1 MIAVKGLSQEIVRL
15 ILLRVRKPGSSR
27 GDRERQLVACLV
39 VFQPPCASNTAYGG
53 LLRKLSTTNNLT
65 H

>member
-15 ILLRVRKPGSSR
+15 ILLRVRKPGSSP

-39 VFQPPCASNTAYGG
+39 VFQPPCASNTASGG
-53 LLRKLSTTNNLT
+53 SLRKLSTTNNLT